1 MNPALITN
9 VNIIFFILIVLWLI
23 IPLRYREWDLFQ
35 NTLQTSPKQL
45 PSKTTTQDS
54 YVKAMISMD

>member
-35 NTLQTSPKQL
+35 NTLQTSPKQT
-45 PSKTTTQDS
+45 PPKTTTRDLR
-54 YVKAMISMD
+54 VKAMTSMD

>member
-35 NTLQTSPKQL
+35 NTLQTSPKQI
-45 PSKTTTQDS
+45 PPKTTTKDLRI
-54 YVKAMISMD
+54 KAIISID